1 MLDKPIRNVI
11 IAGAV
16 LQVTPIIM
24 VNQLMTTNY
33 SKFRVAILTSS
44 DAGSKGERDDTSG
57 DAISEFIARHLFEEV
72 ARDLLPDEQNLIEN
86 KLAEWCDSG
95 KVDLVL
101 TTGGTG
107 LGPRDVTPEA
117 TRKVIDFE
125 VPGLTEAI
133 RIKTMSLTPMAMLS
147 RAVSG
152 VRMGTL
158 ILNLPGSPKGVVE
171 CLEVAIEVLPHGLE
185 VLKGRR
191 GHPSH

>member
-1 MLDKPIRNVI
+1 MLDKRLRNVI
-11 IAGAV
+11 LAGAV
-16 LQVTPIIM
+16 PQVTPIII
-24 VNQLMTTNY
+24 VNHPMTNNH

-57 DAISEFIARHLFEEV
+57 DAISDFIAQHLFDEV
-72 ARDLLPDEQNLIEN
+72 ARDLLPDEQTLIEN
-86 KLAEWCDSG
+86 KLIEWCDSG

-133 RIKTMSLTPMAMLS
+133 RIKTMCLTPMAMLS
-147 RAVSG
+147 RAVAG

-158 ILNLPGSPKGVVE
+158 ILNLPGSPKGVLE
-171 CLEVAIEVLPHGLE
+171 CLGVAIEVLPHGLE